1 MSEQNSDKAQKSNNL
16 EKFKNIESGVNKGP
30 DKKNDKDNG
39 SSDSNAGFIQYMIN
53 PEKIDKLI
61 ASIDNYTISNAAM
74 ITKLDNVIDIMEKS
88 NKNQEKS
95 LSLLTQLVNRF
106 INENEEK
113 EKYNNKNDS

>member
-1 MSEQNSDKAQKSNNL
+1 MSEQNSDKAQKSNSL
-16 EKFKNIESGVNKGP
+16 EKLKITDSGDNKGP
-30 DKKNDKDNG
+30 DKKNDKDNR
-39 SSDSNAGFIQYMIN
+39 SSGGFIQYMTN

-74 ITKLDNVIDIMEKS
+74 ITKLDNVIDIMKKS
-88 NKNQEKS
+88 NENQEKS